1 MDHAPAAGRG
11 MLRQIIQTP
20 DSPNLIDKPSWWQVP
35 GQPKQVLA
43 WERAHLPHRFTPS
56 GTGSSG
62 GPHPPIMWYDQYYL
76 PDVPNL
82 LAWPSLLVGAV
93 GAGHGM
99 TDIRVDAQVVWVPAK
114 PAAERVP
121 SAAKV
126 VTVTVLTAPGGSP
139 THRAG
144 PVIVTDP
151 AKVRRIAA
159 LVDGLSLDPSGVSSC
174 PMFTD
179 GVSLTFRAGAVG
191 PALVKVSD
199 VTPCHVAIFS
209 ADGRQLPGLA
219 PGSSFD
225 RQVVALAGLP
235 PPMTST
241 TPGGGVAHVSP
252 SP

>member
-1 MDHAPAAGRG
+1 
-11 MLRQIIQTP
+11 MLRQIIQSP

-43 WERAHLPHRFTPS
+43 WERAHLPHMFTPN

-62 GPHPPIMWYDQYYL
+62 GPKPPIMWDDQYSL

-93 GAGHGM
+93 SAGHGT

-126 VTVTVLTAPGGSP
+126 VTVTVLTEPGVGP
-139 THRAG
+139 IHLAG
-144 PVIVTDP
+144 PVTVSDP

-159 LVDGLSLDPSGVSSC
+159 MVDGLSVNPPAVSSC
-174 PMFTD
+174 PAFMN

-191 PALVKVSD
+191 PALVKVTD
-199 VTPCHVAIFS
+199 ATPCHAASFT
-209 ADGRQLPGLA
+209 ADGRQLQDLA
-219 PGSSFD
+219 PGPSFD
-225 RQVVALAGLP
+225 RQVAALAGLP
-235 PPMTST
+235 APMTRT

-252 SP
+252 SA